1 MEEEEIWLERCG
13 EKQKCPPSKPTAAL
27 ILILCFIV
35 FRVNFYRNIT
45 LVVKAGYSWP
55 LAGRNSWLF
64 LRMVWCDGLKMPR
77 GKWLSTFGDLQM
89 GFSFSTHG
97 WVLLDI
103 SDCSKEE
110 WEQRRAGR
118 INGIFFPSLF
128 CTKLMF
134 YAQLMRSKKVHE
146 GQGLGHGWWVHHA
159 EHRFWRKST
168 VSSVWSHHQ
177 IIPNVIQVEGQG
189 RHLDL
194 RGMGQPGGV
203 GTGDGSWCEWG
214 SLGSSDNQQKSGS
227 PWMGQQLPR
236 VGAHC
241 ACCDAAPGHGQPGKI
256 GLMQFIASSILK
268 TVCSR
273 CKLIQPNSMAWIL
286 LGAQLHKHNYPFQ
299 PQNLC
304 VKPTRTILSSS
315 EDLSHRE

>member
-1 MEEEEIWLERCG
+1 
-13 EKQKCPPSKPTAAL
+13 
-27 ILILCFIV
+27 
-35 FRVNFYRNIT
+35 
-45 LVVKAGYSWP
+45 
-55 LAGRNSWLF
+55 
-64 LRMVWCDGLKMPR
+64 MPR

-134 YAQLMRSKKVHE
+134 YARLMRSRKVHE

-159 EHRFWRKST
+159 EHCFWRKST

-256 GLMQFIASSILK
+256 WVDAVHSVFHSETCVLKVQINSAKLYGLNSFGSPITQTQLSISASKSVRKANKNHSFI
-268 TVCSR
+268 
-273 CKLIQPNSMAWIL
+273 
-286 LGAQLHKHNYPFQ
+286 
-299 PQNLC
+299 
-304 VKPTRTILSSS
+304 
-315 EDLSHRE
+315 